1 MRWSKRER
9 LMGDKLA
16 QQVFPFQCM
25 GSLHQSGDMQMS
37 AEDFDFCVSTFGRGS
52 YAMILGTGYWHFNA
66 KSRWIYQRGFVA
78 FRSETDRLVFLMYAA
93 GQ

>member
-9 LMGDKLA
+9 PMGDKLV

-25 GSLHQSGDMQMS
+25 GSLQQCGDMQMS
-37 AEDFDFCVSTFGRGS
+37 VEDFDFCVSTFGRGS
-52 YAMILGTGYWHFNA
+52 YAMILGTGYWHFDA

-78 FRSETDRLVFLMYAA
+78 FRTETDRLVFLMRAA